1 MASVHPHT
9 AAIAAFLTILGVT
22 VKSKDVIDANRRMAA
37 MNLRQDVILQSHYC
51 FVVVSWISF
60 ANLWYDSFSV
70 LLMSSEQAS
79 NEEQWQ

>member
-37 MNLRQDVILQSHYC
+37 MNLRQDVILQSH
-51 FVVVSWISF
+51 
-60 ANLWYDSFSV
+60 
-70 LLMSSEQAS
+70 
-79 NEEQWQ
+79 